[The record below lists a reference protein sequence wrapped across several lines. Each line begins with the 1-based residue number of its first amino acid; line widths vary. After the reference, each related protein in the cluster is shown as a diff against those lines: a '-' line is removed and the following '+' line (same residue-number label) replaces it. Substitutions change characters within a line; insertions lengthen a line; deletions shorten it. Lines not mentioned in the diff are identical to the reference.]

1 MVKVYS
7 KALNQTI
14 EIERIIG
21 KIKGDP
27 GGPTIIFVGGIH
39 GNEPSGVFALQHVL
53 ETLQKK
59 EVPVKGNIY
68 ALGGN
73 LPALEKNE
81 RFQKQDLNRIWIDEK
96 IQHLVN
102 GASKGIQGETAE
114 QAEICEIIT
123 DIIHIETGPFYFID
137 LHTTSSE
144 TIPFLTVN
152 DNLLNR
158 KFTSQY
164 PVPVILGIEEYLEGP
179 LLSYINELGYVA
191 FGFEAGQHDALQ
203 AYENHVAF
211 IYLSLVFSGVV
222 DREYTHFDDC
232 YKNLLQASG
241 GIKGVYE
248 IFYRYGI
255 QKGEQFK
262 MKPGFVN
269 FQPVVKGTPV
279 AKSDEKEVIAPENG
293 RMFMPLYQNQGDD
306 GFFTI
311 RSIAP
316 LILKL
321 SAFLRKAGVDRILPF
336 LPGVRWDSD
345 KKDTL
350 LVNRK
355 IARFFAKQFFH
366 LLGYR
371 NKKLNDTYI
380 LMKNREAASRE
391 EEYPVAAWDHS

>member
-21 KIKGDP
+21 NIKGDP
-27 GGPTIIFVGGIH
+27 EGPTIIFVGGIH
-39 GNEPSGVFALQHVL
+39 GNEPSGVFALQQVL
-53 ETLQKK
+53 ETLQKTA
-59 EVPVKGNIY
+59 VPVKGNIY

-81 RFQKQDLNRIWIDEK
+81 RFQKQDLNRIWTRENV
-96 IQHLVN
+96 QHLVN
-102 GASKGIQGETAE
+102 GASGIKEETAQ
-114 QAEICEIIT
+114 QAEICQIIT
-123 DIIHIETGPFYFID
+123 DIIHCETGPFYFID

-164 PVPVILGIEEYLEGP
+164 PVPAILGIEEYLEGP
-179 LLSYINELGYVA
+179 MLSYINELGYVA

-211 IYLSLVFSGVV
+211 IYLSLVFSGIV
-222 DREYTHFDDC
+222 DRKHAYFEDC

-255 QKGEQFK
+255 QKGEKFK
-262 MKPGFVN
+262 MEPGFVN
-269 FQPVVKGTPV
+269 FQPIAKGTPV
-279 AKSDEKEVIAPENG
+279 AKSDEKEIMAPENG

-316 LILKL
+316 FILKL
-321 SAFLRKAGVDRILPF
+321 SAFLRRAGVDRILPF

-345 KKDTL
+345 KKDAL
-350 LVNRK
+350 LVNRR